1 MVNALLGTLPRII
14 FVIDGII
21 LRSGRSLRKDTCDV
35 KGSTV
40 VVIKP
45 AQSNDLIGGYNP
57 IGWRD
62 DGGYQS
68 TMDSFLFKLTTLGS
82 ARYLA

>member
-1 MVNALLGTLPRII
+1 MI
-14 FVIDGII
+14 
-21 LRSGRSLRKDTCDV
+21 
-35 KGSTV
+35 
-40 VVIKP
+40 VIKP

-68 TMDSFLFKLTTLGS
+68 TMDSFLFKLSDNVGIGKIS
-82 ARYLA
+82 RVRNKEHAVGWHSDCGPDFAWAF